1 LIALFGG
8 TFDPVHRGHLHGA
21 ATVCDVLGLDAIAM
35 VLSARPGHRGSPGAS
50 AEHRWEML
58 CLACADEDRLVPDD
72 RELHRDRPSYTVE
85 TLVEVRGEIGDEPLV
100 WVLGSDAY
108 ADLTS
113 WHRWREVL
121 DLTNLVVLERPGGPA
136 RWAPPLDEISALQ
149 RVDEKLDA
157 PWGQILFLK
166 APMQDMSAS
175 EIRAA
180 IASGRPVG
188 HLLPERVATYIN
200 EHGLYGAPSDS

>member
-1 LIALFGG
+1 MIALFGG
-8 TFDPVHRGHLHGA
+8 TFDPVHIGHLHGA
-21 ATVCDVLGLDAIAM
+21 ATVCDVLGLASIAM
-35 VLSARPGHRGSPGAS
+35 VLSARPGHRAAPGAS

-58 CLACADEDRLVPDD
+58 CLACADDERLVPDG
-72 RELHRDRPSYTVE
+72 RELRRERPSYTVE
-85 TLVEVRGEIGDEPLV
+85 TLLEVREQIGNEGLV
-100 WVLGSDAY
+100 WVLGSDAF

-136 RWAPPLDEISALQ
+136 RWKAPLDEISSRH
-149 RVDEKLDA
+149 RVDGVLDA
-157 PWGQILFLK
+157 PSGQILFLK
-166 APMQDMSAS
+166 APMQEVSAS

-180 IASGRPVG
+180 IAGGRPVA

-200 EHGLYGAPSDS
+200 RHGLYGAPSDS

>member
-1 LIALFGG
+1 MIALFGG

-21 ATVCDVLGLDAIAM
+21 AAVCDALGAESIAM

-58 CLACADEDRLVPDD
+58 CLACADDERLVPDD
-72 RELHRDRPSYTVE
+72 RELNRDRPSYTVD
-85 TLVEVRGEIGDEPLV
+85 TLLEIRKEVGDESLV

-108 ADLTS
+108 ADLAS

-121 DLTNLVVLERPGGPA
+121 SLANLVVLQRPGGPRRWPAPVDELTA
-136 RWAPPLDEISALQ
+136 RH
-149 RVDEKLDA
+149 RVDAMLDA
-157 PWGQILFLK
+157 PCGQILFLK
-166 APMQDMSAS
+166 APMQDVSAS

-180 IASGRPVG
+180 IAGGRPVG
-188 HLLPERVATYIN
+188 HLLPERVATYISR
-200 EHGLYGAPSDS
+200 HGLYGAPSDS